1 MSKKSKSTQGKTP
14 TSPANLLFFLFKY
27 RKELAVLMFA
37 AAILASVA
45 SLMIEEKY
53 SSSVV
58 MFPTST
64 NSFGR
69 ILTEETAREDLL
81 EFGEDTEAERLLQI
95 INSDEI
101 RNRIIEKYDL
111 FRHYGIERGS
121 KGANTKMYKE
131 YGSNISSKLTRF
143 GSVLVDVSDKSPDT
157 AMFIADD
164 ISALVDT
171 VNNRLKN
178 ERALTAYRYAE
189 SEYLKLLEEIRVL
202 EDSMASLR
210 ARGVF
215 DYITQ
220 IEGLNDQYATA
231 LAEGKPSSA
240 EQLRQ
245 QMAELSTYGSAYS
258 KLETLIESAYER
270 EAVLKRRYELLRID
284 VDSKLPAKFVVN
296 QAQKADKK
304 SYPVRWLIVVMAVAS
319 TFVFSVIGL
328 LIYESISGM
337 KDAEAPEVG

>member
-1 MSKKSKSTQGKTP
+1 MSKKSKSIPEKTQA
-14 TSPANLLFFLFKY
+14 SPANLLFFLYKY
-27 RKELAVLMFA
+27 RKELAILMLA
-37 AAILASVA
+37 ATILSSLA

-101 RNRIIEKYDL
+101 RNRVIDKYDL
-111 FRHYGIERGS
+111 FKHYGIERES
-121 KGANTKMYKE
+121 KGANARMHKE

-157 AMFIADD
+157 AMYIAND
-164 ISALVDT
+164 ISNLVDT
-171 VNNRLKN
+171 VSNRLRN

-189 SEYLKLLEEIRVL
+189 TEYRKLIEEIRVL

-231 LAEGKPSSA
+231 IAEGKPSSA

-270 EAVLKRRYELLRID
+270 EAVLKRRFELLRID

-296 QAQKADKK
+296 NAQKADKK
-304 SYPVRWLIVVMAVAS
+304 SYPVRWLIVVMSVAS
-319 TFVFSVIGL
+319 TFVFSVIGF
-328 LIYESISGM
+328 LIYESLAGM
-337 KDAEAPEVG
+337 RDPESSEIG